1 MSSRIDQQKRW
12 SHQDLMKYDET
23 SNSHHREYIK
33 TLGSLKSD
41 LEAGSDFSAVD
52 LTKDSAQ
59 KVR

>member
-1 MSSRIDQQKRW
+1 
-12 SHQDLMKYDET
+12 MKYDET
-23 SNSHHREYIK
+23 SNSHHQNMIK

-52 LTKDSAQ
+52 LTRDSAQ